1 MKRGQVTIFII
12 IAIFIVVAVI
22 SLIFLVKTKSSSEL
36 DKEFFS
42 QANIKPSL
50 QNIQS
55 FILDCLDETSKDA
68 LDVIGVQ
75 GGYYTKPEKAYDLQW
90 VFIPY
95 YYHRGEFL
103 MPSKQKIESELNN
116 YIDDQLGD
124 CIANG
129 DFNDFRLDYSSSR
142 TRSMIKPG
150 EVLFEIDMPVQINK
164 EDNVVTLELGDYPVS
179 RNSSLYEI
187 LEVAEYITNSHKR
200 DPELYCISCV
210 GEMAEERDL
219 FVDIMRFTEDSMM
232 TVISENH
239 TSSEKY
245 SFVFLNKYT
254 GSEESPEIVVDFDVP
269 GVPGE

>member
-12 IAIFIVVAVI
+12 IAILIVTVIIFI
-22 SLIFLVKTKSSSEL
+22 LFLVKTKSTSEL

-55 FILDCLDETSKDA
+55 FILDCMDETSKDA
-68 LDVIGVQ
+68 LNVIGVQ
-75 GGYYTKPEKAYDLQW
+75 GGYYLKPEKAYDLQW

-95 YYHRGEFL
+95 YYHKGEFL
-103 MPSKQKIESELNN
+103 MPSKQRIESELNN
-116 YIDDQLGD
+116 YVDDQLRD
-124 CIANG
+124 CIENG
-129 DFNDFRLDYSSSR
+129 EFNDFRLSYDSSR

-150 EVLFEIDMPVQINK
+150 EISFEIDMPIQIKK
-164 EDNVVTLELGDYPVS
+164 EDNVVTIELEDYPIT

-187 LEVAEYITNSHKR
+187 LEVAEYITESHKR

-210 GEMAEERDL
+210 GEMAEEKDL
-219 FVDIMRFTEDSMM
+219 YVDIMRFTEDSMM
-232 TVISENH
+232 TVISENY

-254 GSEESPEIVVDFDVP
+254 GSEESPELVVDFDVP
-269 GVPGE
+269 KVPE